1 MEKTNMERTITMK
14 GVGRAAVRP
23 DFVIVSLTVEAKEKK
38 YASAVGSAAEKI
50 SCLNK
55 ALEGA
60 GMEPDSAKTES
71 YQVQAKYNFARDRK
85 NQMQRQFE
93 GYSCVHRLKI
103 EFDYD
108 AELLGKALATISQS
122 LADPQLDVSFTVKN
136 KDAVDEEL
144 LANAAENAKR
154 KAETLCTAS
163 GAALGKLI
171 RIDYDWSD
179 INIYTRAEPQM
190 GDTCA
195 LAMQTA
201 AVPPVPIRP
210 KNIDVSDSATFIWE
224 IL

>member
-38 YASAVGSAAEKI
+38 YVSAVGSAAEKI
-50 SCLNK
+50 SRLNK

-122 LADPQLDVSFTVKN
+122 LADPQLDVSFTVKD
-136 KDAVDEEL
+136 KDAVDEDCL
-144 LANAAENAKR
+144 PMQPGMQKGKR
-154 KAETLCTAS
+154 KRS
-163 GAALGKLI
+163 ALH
-171 RIDYDWSD
+171 
-179 INIYTRAEPQM
+179 
-190 GDTCA
+190 
-195 LAMQTA
+195 
-201 AVPPVPIRP
+201 PVRRWG
-210 KNIDVSDSATFIWE
+210 N
-224 IL
+224 